1 MAQNWKVAWIIG
13 ASSGIGS
20 HLAQDLAQR
29 GIKTVISARSRAKLE
44 ALASASDHLYPMALD
59 VSAREDINQCRQ
71 QIETDIGVIDL
82 VIYCA
87 AVWQYD
93 ENVIFD
99 PKSYE
104 APIII
109 NYLGAVRVTASV
121 LPQMVERGS
130 GQIALVSSVAGYRGL
145 PNGAAYG
152 ASKAALTHFAE
163 SIYPKLKAHH
173 VSLNIIHPGFVKTP
187 MTAQNNFPMPFII
200 SPQKAAALILK
211 GLKKDRFEIAFP
223 WQMVWS
229 LKIARILPYRLYF
242 WLVRRFVL
250 KA

>member
-1 MAQNWKVAWIIG
+1 MAQNWKVAWVIG

-29 GIKTVISARSRAKLE
+29 GIKTVISARSSSKLE
-44 ALASASDHLYPMALD
+44 ALAGSSDMLYPMPLD
-59 VSAREDINQCRQ
+59 VSSKADIDICQQ
-71 QIETDIGVIDL
+71 QIETDIGSIDL

-87 AVWQYD
+87 AVWQHD
-93 ENVIFD
+93 ENVLFD
-99 PKSYE
+99 AE
-104 APIII
+104 TFVEPISI
-109 NYLGAVRVTASV
+109 NYLGAVRVTSSV
-121 LPQMVERGS
+121 LPQMVARGD

-163 SIYPKLKAHH
+163 SIYPKLKKHH
-173 VSLNIIHPGFVKTP
+173 VSLNIIHPGFVETP
-187 MTAQNNFPMPFII
+187 MTATNNFPMPFIMTAE
-200 SPQKAAALILK
+200 KASALILK

-223 WQMVWS
+223 WQMAWI

-242 WLVRRFVL
+242 RIIRRYVL
-250 KA
+250 K